1 VACHRGIQ
9 SVSLNLGGPSGDR
22 NAKGV
27 TKFPAKIGRP
37 VADRSCVTNPAT
49 SSASPARDTVR
60 AGRGWRYVDG
70 FLVNEYLGRVGHT
83 PAWIVEVEGSQF
95 RLPQVS
101 GLFGRIAQY
110 LAKPRII
117 QRNRRRLAFAW
128 PLIWPPPDE
137 AQKAALTQVALAKAR
152 SLGAPTGDGCGVCG
166 VPWEGGPALLDGR
179 ARHLCYECAEV
190 ITLARAMRPPGSA
203 STWLWCAVAGFC
215 GLLLQLLFH
224 VSWGWTAVP
233 LALIAGWLMGTANGP
248 NFERRP
254 VFTLLVT
261 VGLLLLFQVAGWAF
275 IFGAELRAE
284 SSDALAQL
292 FVWTLCS
299 LPPSV
304 IVGWSLGTVGV
315 GMALLERRLH
325 RP

>member
-1 VACHRGIQ
+1 MPKIGLPRADK
-9 SVSLNLGGPSGDR
+9 S
-22 NAKGV
+22 GV
-27 TKFPAKIGRP
+27 TNFAPP
-37 VADRSCVTNPAT
+37 P
-49 SSASPARDTVR
+49 ASPTVAGAVR
-60 AGRGWRYVDG
+60 SGRGWRYVDG

-83 PAWIVEVEGSQF
+83 PAWIVEAEGSQF
-95 RLPQVS
+95 RLPPAS
-101 GLFGRIAQY
+101 GLFDRIRRY

-137 AQKAALTQVALAKAR
+137 TQRAALVQLALAKAR
-152 SLGAPTGDGCGVCG
+152 TLGSATGDGCGVCG
-166 VPWEGGPALLDGR
+166 VPWEGGPAMLDGR

-190 ITLARAMRPPGSA
+190 ITLARTMRPPGSA

-233 LALIAGWLMGTANGP
+233 VALAAGWLMGTANGP

-254 VFTLLVT
+254 LFTLLVT
-261 VGLLLLFQVAGWAF
+261 VGMLLLFQVAGWAF
-275 IFGAELRAE
+275 IFGTELRAD
-284 SSDALAQL
+284 SSDALASL
-292 FVWTLCS
+292 FLWTLFS

-304 IVGWSLGTVGV
+304 LVGWSLGTLGV